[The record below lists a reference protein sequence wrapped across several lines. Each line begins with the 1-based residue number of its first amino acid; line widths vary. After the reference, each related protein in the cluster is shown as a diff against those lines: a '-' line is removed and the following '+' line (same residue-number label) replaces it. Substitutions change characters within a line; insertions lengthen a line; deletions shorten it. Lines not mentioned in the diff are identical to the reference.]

1 MGHRHRQFNVAH
13 ALASD
18 ARLGHFHAAAVADY
32 TAMLDPLVLA
42 AGTFPVLNRTKNPLA
57 KKPTLLWLECSV
69 VDGLRVLDFT
79 LGPRPYGVRGSH
91 GDGDMIH
98 MVYLVEP

>member
-1 MGHRHRQFNVAH
+1 
-13 ALASD
+13 
-18 ARLGHFHAAAVADY
+18 
-32 TAMLDPLVLA
+32 MLDPLVLA
-42 AGTFPVLNRTKNPLA
+42 AGTFPVLNRSKNPLT

-79 LGPRPYGVRGSH
+79 LGPRPDGLRGSH
-91 GDGDMIH
+91 GDGDMVH